1 MFSPGPLRQKP
12 TLVILEP
19 PEIPYNPHP
28 ALRLDPETFFPNR
41 SMGAFDRELA
51 KLEDAFATAP
61 VTERT
66 NLGLL
71 YNTLRSRRANLKRTL
86 KASPNKA
93 KALHKVRQEIDTLND
108 EFRIVSR
115 KRKTVKASRSKP
127 TPAKKLG
134 VVGRPVYR
142 NRTGQPAVTDVLE
155 FRGRPHGA
163 LNVVKEES
171 GTRRSPRR
179 APEPRKVK
187 KSTLRQK
194 RKPSLLNSIQKGVGT
209 FVSKFFK

>member
-1 MFSPGPLRQKP
+1 MFSPRGKKP
-12 TLVILEP
+12 TLIVLEP
-19 PEIPYNPHP
+19 PVISYEPHP
-28 ALRLDPETFFPNR
+28 ALRPLDPEAFFPNR
-41 SMGAFDRELA
+41 SMAAFDRELG
-51 KLEDAFATAP
+51 KLEDAIATVP
-61 VTERT
+61 VPERT

-93 KALHKVRQEIDTLND
+93 KALHQVRREIDTLND
-108 EFRIVSR
+108 EYQVMAR
-115 KRKTVKASRSKP
+115 KRKTKTKKSGTKP

-142 NRTGQPAVTDVLE
+142 NRTGLPAVTDVLDY
-155 FRGRPHGA
+155 RGRPHGA
-163 LNVVKEES
+163 LDASKKTS
-171 GTRRSPRR
+171 RSPRR

-194 RKPSLLNSIQKGVGT
+194 RKPSLLNSVRKSVGA

>member
-1 MFSPGPLRQKP
+1 M
-12 TLVILEP
+12 V
-19 PEIPYNPHP
+19 
-28 ALRLDPETFFPNR
+28 
-41 SMGAFDRELA
+41 AFDRELA

-61 VTERT
+61 VPERR

-93 KALHKVRQEIDTLND
+93 KALHKVRQEIDILND
-108 EFRIVSR
+108 EYNVMTR
-115 KRKTVKASRSKP
+115 KRKTAKKSRSK
-127 TPAKKLG
+127 TAHAKKLG

-163 LNVVKEES
+163 LNAVKEES
-171 GTRRSPRR
+171 GTRRSPRSPRR

-194 RKPSLLNSIQKGVGT
+194 RKPSLLNSVQKTIKTV
-209 FVSKFFK
+209 VSKFFK